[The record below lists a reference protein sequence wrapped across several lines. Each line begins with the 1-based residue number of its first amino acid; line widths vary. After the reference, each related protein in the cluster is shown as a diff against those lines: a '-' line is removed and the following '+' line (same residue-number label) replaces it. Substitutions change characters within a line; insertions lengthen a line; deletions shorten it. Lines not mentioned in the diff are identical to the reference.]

1 MSDKMKEEISA
12 MMDDESSMFGVRRA
26 LSEME
31 DDKELH
37 DSWERYHFVRAT
49 IQQSSLCQ
57 PSMAERVR
65 AGLDNE
71 NPANFVSAASGERA
85 EPAHLKPRSRYSQN
99 FASIAVAASVAFMTV
114 FGWQYY
120 QSVQNP
126 AFTSVSES
134 RVALIEQ
141 NPVAEKNT
149 TLAYMEKGQKP
160 ILDVT
165 DTLILSDM
173 PIPGLQSASSGSFA
187 MNQSKLVR
195 PSLSNVDALILKKLD
210 LYLSNHAEHAAL
222 NTGRGMLPLART
234 VNYSMDGNL
243 K

>member
-1 MSDKMKEEISA
+1 MKEEISA
-12 MMDDESSMFGVRRA
+12 MMDDESSMFGVRRT

-49 IQQSSLCQ
+49 LQQRSLCH

-71 NPANFVSAASGERA
+71 NPDNFISASPDEKSGLSQLKSRSSYGQNIAN
-85 EPAHLKPRSRYSQN
+85 
-99 FASIAVAASVAFMTV
+99 IAIAASVAFMTV

-120 QSVQNP
+120 QGVQNQTFNP
-126 AFTSVSES
+126 ASETGI
-134 RVALIEQ
+134 ALIKQ
-141 NPVAEKNT
+141 NSAVEKNMSV
-149 TLAYMEKGQKP
+149 AYVEKSQKP
-160 ILDVT
+160 LLDVT

-173 PIPGLQSASSGSFA
+173 PGSGLQTASSGSFTL
-187 MNQSKLVR
+187 NQGNRVR
-195 PSLSNVDALILKKLD
+195 PSFSNVDALILEKLN

-234 VNYSMDGNL
+234 VNYSTDNSV